1 MPDESEFL
9 CGDWLWDPVLREMRH
24 YPRRGKKGHA
34 GEPDAVERLEPAQSV
49 RLHRWS
55 QQPMQT
61 STGEVMPARQA
72 RVVVQYADGRKLEI
86 NEPDRECA
94 EKIASTIAGAYGL
107 TVEEPGAP
115 AGRRGGNL
123 PQRDQM
129 GRLVNE
135 DRRVKTVLDEA
146 AGELTVTRKKGLFRS
161 EKRDLRTTEIR
172 RLELG
177 YEITGPTETFA
188 VYAVVGA
195 EDERIP
201 IASYSGLEG
210 WADPQEWREFTRDLA
225 RRLGVEARA

>member
-1 MPDESEFL
+1 VPDETGFL
-9 CGDWLWDPVLREMRH
+9 CGDWLWDPMLREMRH

-34 GEPDAVERLEPAQSV
+34 DEPDAIERLEPAQSV

-72 RVVVQYADGRKLEI
+72 RVVVQYADGRKLEM
-86 NEPDRECA
+86 NEPDRQCA
-94 EKIASTIAGAYGL
+94 EKIASTIAAAYGL

-115 AGRRGGNL
+115 AGRRAGNL

-135 DRRVKTVLDEA
+135 GRGIKAVLDDA
-146 AGELTVTRKKGLFRS
+146 AGDMRVTRKKGLFRS
-161 EKRDLRTTEIR
+161 EKREIRTTEIR

-177 YEITGPTETFA
+177 YDVAGPTETFA
-188 VYAVVGA
+188 VYAIVGP
-195 EDERIP
+195 EEERIP

-210 WADPQEWREFTRDLA
+210 WADPQEWREFTGDLA
-225 RRLGVEARA
+225 RRLGVEARV